1 MCATAREPAPLNY
14 FKRVQLGDVGYVRKG
29 CFHLLFS
36 AGKPL
41 GERQLGV
48 DVPLTFQP
56 LDVGPIINP
65 QPRLPGCLSTNTIQE
80 TRAGLETSMHAV
92 SYVHTITFIP
102 LEIQQ
107 RIPGCWNLD
116 SASHSSSQK
125 NKALLL

>member
-14 FKRVQLGDVGYVRKG
+14 FERVQLGDVGYVRRG

-56 LDVGPIINP
+56 LTVGPIVNT
-65 QPRLPGCLSTNTIQE
+65 QPRLPGCLSTNTVRE
-80 TRAGLETSMHAV
+80 SGVGLEASICAV
-92 SYVHTITFIP
+92 PCVAVAMLVP
-102 LEIQQ
+102 REV
-107 RIPGCWNLD
+107 C
-116 SASHSSSQK
+116 
-125 NKALLL
+125 